1 MKKIRALSLI
11 LIVLGSTIPSSG
23 CWNYKELN
31 DLSIVSGVAIDKSS
45 DGMQYVMTVEIIDLR
60 GGGRETKVQS
70 KRVEAEGKTLFD
82 AARNVIKV
90 SSKKLYWTHA
100 EVFII
105 SQDVA
110 KEGVLPIV
118 DYITRGSDRRLTIH
132 ILISREKT
140 AKEFLSQQSVTTDIR
155 AFEMEKM
162 IETDKR
168 SLSKVPHVDV
178 RNFINALTGEGI
190 SATLPTVSIIS
201 NDGVPTSEVS
211 GTALFSKDKL
221 VGFLDEEDT
230 KYLLF
235 VKNQIKGGALPLSG
249 DSVDLHDGITL
260 EIYKNETK
268 VKPVY
273 VNGRLVMNVDIDT
286 EVSLEELEASNNLI
300 DEKGR
305 GILKENAERTLKSNI
320 LNVIHKVKK
329 EFKVDIFGFGSA
341 VQREMPE
348 LWKSMAADW
357 NKTFRDLDV
366 SVNVNINVRSSGL
379 ALKPI
384 QIGD

>member
-140 AKEFLSQQSVTTDIR
+140 AKELLSQQSVTTDIR